1 MRSDDEEASVVSGW
15 ELQGHQGAPM
25 NVRQLCETIAKN
37 RQSAT
42 DAMIRPAGVQ
52 DWIPLAEITAVAE
65 MLEKTIEK
73 LNNAESTQVCVS

>member
-1 MRSDDEEASVVSGW
+1 
-15 ELQGHQGAPM
+15 
-25 NVRQLCETIAKN
+25 
-37 RQSAT
+37 
-42 DAMIRPAGVQ
+42 MIRPAGVE